1 MSRILVAGIGNIF
14 EGDDGFGC
22 AVAQRLLGADLAAGV
37 DVVDFGIR
45 GIDLGYALMD
55 GYDTVILVDA
65 IDRGAAPGTVLVIE
79 PELPEPSGDICGPLM
94 AAHELNP
101 AQVLRVVASLGDK
114 RPRLLLVGCQPETLG
129 GEQGHLGL
137 SAPVTAAVEVAARRI
152 IALVDE
158 LNDGAVSARQPPVN
172 HAAHTTHSA
181 IPAPGATT

>member
-22 AVAQRLLGADLAAGV
+22 AVAQQLSGADLAAGV

-55 GYDTVILVDA
+55 GYDAVILIDA

-79 PELPEPSGDICGPLM
+79 PELPQPSGDICGPLM
-94 AAHELNP
+94 AAHELDP
-101 AQVLRVVASLGDK
+101 AQVLRVVATLGDQ

-129 GEQGHLGL
+129 GEQGHIGL

-152 IALVDE
+152 VALVDE
-158 LNDGAVSARQPPVN
+158 LIDDAASARQPVVR
-172 HAAHTTHSA
+172 HTVHDTHSA
-181 IPAPGATT
+181 APARGEMT